1 MHTEWMPK
9 WTNVK
14 VVKVFDVKSTAKP
27 IAMFQKLIVV
37 AMMAEMP

>member
-14 VVKVFDVKSTAKP
+14 VVKVFDVKSAKP
-27 IAMFQKLIVV
+27 IAVFQKLIVV